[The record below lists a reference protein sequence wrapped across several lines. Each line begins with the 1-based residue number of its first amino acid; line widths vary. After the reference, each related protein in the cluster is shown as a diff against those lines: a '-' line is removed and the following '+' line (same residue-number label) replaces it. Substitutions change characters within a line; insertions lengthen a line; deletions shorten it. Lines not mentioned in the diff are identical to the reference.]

1 MEDGKRERRLPYP
14 IGAAGHAAGV
24 WAPGAAPGAADAASA
39 AGRRTCELC
48 SGPAAPGCSCL
59 HWAVCF
65 WDFSNADVV
74 RGPLSRGTMIPLE
87 AGL

>member
-1 MEDGKRERRLPYP
+1 MEDRKREAPTVPDRRGGSCCGRL
-14 IGAAGHAAGV
+14 GA
-24 WAPGAAPGAADAASA
+24 WSWRGAADAASA
-39 AGRRTCELC
+39 AGRRTSELC
-48 SGPAAPGCSCL
+48 PGTAALSFSCL